1 MIEWTSIL
9 IAVIG
14 SVGINEI
21 ISLFT
26 VKEQKKSMKIDN
38 EQKEDSRW
46 ERLAD
51 QLQDQIEKQQN
62 QIEALNVRLENK
74 DARIIELEDRS
85 TMLQEKLDSAR
96 TQCSIATMLRCN
108 KLSCESRVP
117 PISEAFTGDVSKQ
130 LTEYIEK
137 M

>member
-38 EQKEDSRW
+38 EQKEDSR
-46 ERLAD
+46 
-51 QLQDQIEKQQN
+51 
-62 QIEALNVRLENK
+62 
-74 DARIIELEDRS
+74 
-85 TMLQEKLDSAR
+85 
-96 TQCSIATMLRCN
+96 
-108 KLSCESRVP
+108 
-117 PISEAFTGDVSKQ
+117 
-130 LTEYIEK
+130 
-137 M
+137 